1 MMTTSGHA
9 HFDKPSDGE
18 LLVMRRSYLFDGLE
32 DLDYAT
38 ISAHTA
44 IVTLSP
50 GQMLFAQNTPLKAI
64 YWVVDGMVK
73 LTRTSPQ
80 GDEKVIELISPGRFF
95 AEAVLFMGNGYPVNA
110 VAQGASRLISVDAAH
125 LKDWLA
131 QDTQRCF
138 RMMAGISMRLH
149 KLVADIDRLTLMKG
163 TDRLIQYLFDHS
175 DPDETGR
182 TVVEFEAPKQVIASR
197 IGIKPETLSRLLHK
211 LVDQGCI
218 EMSGTKVIIIDIERM
233 RQTKLD

>member
-1 MMTTSGHA
+1 MPPTKTLPVMS
-9 HFDKPSDGE
+9 KPSE
-18 LLVMRRSYLFDGLE
+18 LELQTMRRSYLFSSLSDN
-32 DLDYAT
+32 DY
-38 ISAHTA
+38 TA
-44 IVTLSP
+44 ISMYTQILEVPSGYTV
-50 GQMLFAQNTPLKAI
+50 FNQNTPVSAI

-73 LTRTSPQ
+73 LTRTSTH

-110 VAQGASRLISVDAAH
+110 IAQTACRLISIDGAH

-138 RMMAGISMRLH
+138 RMMSGISMRLH

-163 TDRLIQYLFDHS
+163 TDRLLQYLIDHS
-175 DPDETGR
+175 EPGEDGR
-182 TVVEFEAPKQVIASR
+182 TQVEFEAPKQVIASR

-211 LVDQGCI
+211 LSDQGCI
-218 EMSGTKVIIIDIERM
+218 EVQGATVFIPDVERL
-233 RQTKLD
+233 RQIMLD